1 MPASELKPDVSD
13 DAVDIL
19 FHPVQIPDRQG
30 RTQNLQDSGLWV
42 PTTKVQVVVA
52 SWNSLLSHEAIIQM
66 VGHEAFARA
75 MVYARSGHVFDV
87 DFDAEEL
94 TVTGRVRGTVRDDY
108 AVKVFLASS
117 RSGTVSV
124 YRSQC
129 TCPVAMDCKHAAA
142 VLIVARQLVVGPTV
156 ERPEWERTFDKLLA
170 ADPVLP
176 ITDAAP
182 LAIEF
187 GVERIPAFRGY
198 LGRQDLRI
206 RPARRS
212 RSGGWVRSGI
222 SWDDLDFVARSYL
235 PEQRELLLQFRA
247 AAGANARFALPRSA
261 WLSLGSVSSAFWGLL
276 DQAAAT
282 GLTILAA
289 KPLLGPLR
297 TEHRAT
303 VVLDTRRDPAVGL
316 LVGPRVLLDD
326 RELDLT
332 SLGVLGDPAHGI
344 FHVAG
349 EVGGVQELIVARL
362 DRLLNRELRQ
372 LVVDPH
378 SLMIPPEDEARFLT
392 EFVPK
397 LRQKITISS
406 ADRSVRLPGYVEP
419 ILGLVVHFRP
429 EHRVRLDW
437 IVDYDAPSG
446 TATYAIDDPPEPQ
459 SIRDLAEERR
469 RLAALPLPY
478 ADIPQLADHG
488 NDPPQQ
494 PAPHVLLDG
503 MAALRFVEHVLPGM
517 EAAGVRVRMEGE
529 VREYR
534 KTTSRPSV
542 EVAAVERPDTADW
555 FDLRIKVSIDGE
567 LVPFEDLFVALTEGK
582 DFLILETGV
591 YFSLDRPEFTQ
602 LRELIEE
609 SKALQ
614 DRHRPELTISRFHA
628 SLWED
633 LTNLGVAIDQ
643 SARWEQTVRGLTDPS
658 ALADVEVPPSLRA
671 TLRPYQLAGYRWL
684 CFLWS
689 HGLGGIL
696 ADDMGLG
703 KTLQALA
710 LICHARLTDPEQP
723 PFLVIAPTSVVS
735 NWSSEA
741 ARFAPD
747 LRVACLTESE
757 NKRGVSNSRAV
768 ATADLVITSYALL
781 RIDNDKLSD
790 LDWAGVILDEAQF
803 VKNHRA
809 KTYQCARRIGAPFKL
824 GITGTPLENS
834 LMDLWA
840 LLSITAP
847 GLFPDPDRFS
857 EYYRRPIERTKD
869 LTRLHQLRRRIRPL
883 MLRRTKESVAKE
895 LPPKQEQIVEVE
907 LHPRHRR
914 IYQTHLQRERQK
926 VLGLIEDLDRNR
938 FTVLRSLTLLRRLSL
953 DPALVDEAHAIV
965 PAAKTEVL
973 LEDLSE
979 LVGEG
984 HQALV
989 FSQFTT
995 FLARIRARLDE
1006 ADIRY
1011 AYLDGRTRNRERVI
1025 QRFRDQTASVFLIS
1039 LKAGGFGLNLAEA
1052 DYCFVLDPW
1061 WNPAI
1066 EAQAV
1071 DRTHRIGQTKTVM
1084 VYRLVAK
1091 DTIEQK
1097 VMDLKARKEEL
1108 FESVIGGDVLAGAA
1122 LTAEEIR
1129 GLLQA

>member
-1 MPASELKPDVSD
+1 
-13 DAVDIL
+13 
-19 FHPVQIPDRQG
+19 VQG
-30 RTQNLQDSGLWV
+30 
-42 PTTKVQVVVA
+42 VVT

-75 MVYARSGHVFDV
+75 MVYAKSGHVYDV
-87 DFDAEEL
+87 NIDSDAL
-94 TVTGRVRGTVRDDY
+94 TVTGRVKGTVRDDY
-108 AVKVFLASS
+108 TVTVFLASS
-117 RSGTVSV
+117 RSGAVSV

-129 TCPVAMDCKHAAA
+129 SCPVVSDCKHAAA
-142 VLIVARQLVVGPTV
+142 VLIIARHLVAGTTA
-156 ERPEWERTFDKLLA
+156 ERPEWERTLDKLLA
-170 ADPVLP
+170 AGPAVPPADV
-176 ITDAAP
+176 AP
-182 LAIEF
+182 LALEF

-222 SWDDLDFVARSYL
+222 SWDDLDFVARSYVA
-235 PEQRELLLQFRA
+235 EQRELLLQFRA
-247 AAGANARFALPRSA
+247 AAGASARYALPRSA
-261 WLSLGSVSSAFWGLL
+261 WLSLGTVSSAFWGLL
-276 DQAAAT
+276 DQAASV

-289 KPLLGPLR
+289 KPLVGPLR
-297 TEHRAT
+297 TAQRAS
-303 VVLDTRRDPAVGL
+303 VVLDARRDPAIGV

-326 RELDLT
+326 QELDMS

-344 FHVAG
+344 FYVGEDAAG
-349 EVGGVQELIVARL
+349 ARKLIVARL
-362 DRLLNRELRQ
+362 DQLLSRELRQ

-378 SLMIPPEDEARFLT
+378 SLVIPPEDEAHFLT
-392 EFVPK
+392 DFIPR
-397 LRQKITISS
+397 LRQKMNITST
-406 ADRSVRLPGYVEP
+406 DRSIRLPDYVEP
-419 ILGLVVHFRP
+419 IVGLVVSFRP

-437 IVDYDAPSG
+437 LVHYDRPEG
-446 TATYAIDDPPEPQ
+446 TATYAIDEPPERQ
-459 SIRDLAEERR
+459 SIRDLAEEQRK
-469 RLAALPLPY
+469 LAGMPLPY
-478 ADIPQLADHG
+478 ADMPQLATRG
-488 NDPPQQ
+488 KEQSQQ

-503 MAALRFVEHVLPGM
+503 MAALTFVEQVLPQL
-517 EAAGVRVRMEGE
+517 APAGVRVKLEGE

-534 KTTSRPSV
+534 QTSSQPSLQ
-542 EVAAVERPDTADW
+542 VAAVERADSADW
-555 FDLRIKVSIDGE
+555 FDLRIKVTIDGE
-567 LVPFEDLFVALTEGK
+567 EVPFEDLFVALTQDK

-591 YFSLDRPEFTQ
+591 YFSLDRPEFAQ
-602 LRELIEE
+602 LRDLIEE

-614 DRHRPELTISRFHA
+614 DRHRPELTINRFQA
-628 SLWED
+628 SLWDD
-633 LTNLGVAIDQ
+633 LQNLGVAIDQ
-643 SARWEQTVRGLTDPS
+643 SARWEQSVRGLIDVS
-658 ALADVEVPPSLRA
+658 AIADVEVPKTLQA
-671 TLRPYQLAGYRWL
+671 TLRPYQLEGYRWL
-684 CFLWS
+684 RFLWS
-689 HGLGGIL
+689 HQLGGIL

-710 LICHARLTDPEQP
+710 LICHTRLSCPEQP
-723 PFLVIAPTSVVS
+723 PFLVVAPTSVVS
-735 NWSSEA
+735 NWSNEA

-747 LRVACLTESE
+747 LRVVCLTGSES
-757 NKRGVSNSRAV
+757 KRGAPSGGVV
-768 ATADLVITSYALL
+768 AAADVVITSYALL
-781 RIDNDKLSD
+781 RIDNAKLTELEWSG
-790 LDWAGVILDEAQF
+790 LILDEAQF

-809 KTYQCARRIGAPFKL
+809 KTYQCARRIAAPFKL
-824 GITGTPLENS
+824 AITGTPLENS

-857 EYYRRPIERTKD
+857 EYYRRPIERSMD
-869 LTRLHQLRRRIRPL
+869 ATRLRQLRRRIRPL
-883 MLRRTKESVAKE
+883 MLRRTKESVAAE
-895 LPPKQEQIVEVE
+895 LPPKQEQVVEVE
-907 LHPRHRR
+907 LHPKHRR
-914 IYQTHLQRERQK
+914 IYQTHLQRERRK

-953 DPALVDEAHAIV
+953 DAALVDDAHSGV
-965 PAAKTEVL
+965 PAAKIEVL

-995 FLARIRARLDE
+995 FLSRIRTRLAE
-1006 ADIRY
+1006 ADISY

-1025 QRFRDQTASVFLIS
+1025 QRFRDKDAAVFLIS

-1061 WNPAI
+1061 WNPAT

-1097 VMDLKARKEEL
+1097 VMALKARKEEL
-1108 FESVIGGDVLAGAA
+1108 FESVVGGEALAAAA
-1122 LTAEEIR
+1122 LSAEDIR
-1129 GLLQA
+1129 GLLGG

>member
-1 MPASELKPDVSD
+1 MV
-13 DAVDIL
+13 
-19 FHPVQIPDRQG
+19 
-30 RTQNLQDSGLWV
+30 T
-42 PTTKVQVVVA
+42 
-52 SWNSLLSHEAIIQM
+52 SWNSLLSHDAIIQM
-66 VGHEAFARA
+66 VGHEAYARA
-75 MVYARSGHVFDV
+75 MVYAKSGHVYDV
-87 DFDAEEL
+87 DFDAVAL
-94 TVTGRVRGTVRDDY
+94 TVTGRVRGTTRDEY
-108 AVKVFLASS
+108 AVTVFLASS
-117 RSGTVSV
+117 RSGNLSV

-142 VLIVARQLVVGPTV
+142 VLIVARHLVAGSAV
-156 ERPEWERTFDKLLA
+156 ERPEWERTLDKLLA
-170 ADPVLP
+170 AEPPVP
-176 ITDAAP
+176 AADVAP
-182 LAIEF
+182 LALEF

-212 RSGGWVRSGI
+212 GSGGWVRSGI
-222 SWDDLDFVARSYL
+222 SWDDLDFVARSYVA
-235 PEQRELLLQFRA
+235 EQRELLLQFRA
-247 AAGANARFALPRSA
+247 AAGANARYALPRSA
-261 WLSLGSVSSAFWGLL
+261 WLSLGTVSGAFWGLL
-276 DQAAAT
+276 DQAAAV

-297 TEHRAT
+297 TEHRAS
-303 VVLDTRRDPAVGL
+303 VVLDAHRDPSVGL

-326 RELDLT
+326 RELELS

-344 FHVAG
+344 FHVSEEAAG
-349 EVGGVQELIVARL
+349 AHQLVVARL
-362 DRLLNRELRQ
+362 DQLLSRELRQ
-372 LVVDPH
+372 LLVDPH
-378 SLMIPPEDEARFLT
+378 SLLIPSEDEPHFLAD
-392 EFVPK
+392 FLPR
-397 LRQKITISS
+397 LRQKINITS
-406 ADRSVRLPGYVEP
+406 ADRSVRLPDYVEP
-419 ILGLVVHFRP
+419 ILGLTVNFRP

-437 IVDYDAPSG
+437 MAHYDRP
-446 TATYAIDDPPEPQ
+446 TVTETYAIDDPLERQ
-459 SIRDLAEERR
+459 SIRDPAEEQRK
-469 RLAALPLPY
+469 LAALPLPY
-478 ADIPQLADHG
+478 ADLPQLASSAKDSLVRG
-488 NDPPQQ
+488 SPQL
-494 PAPHVLLDG
+494 PAAHVLLDG
-503 MAALRFVEHVLPGM
+503 KSALQFVEHVIPQL
-517 EAAGVRVRMEGE
+517 ALAGVRVRQEGE

-534 KTTSRPSV
+534 STSSRPSV
-542 EVAAVERPDTADW
+542 EVAAVERRDSADW

-567 LVPFEDLFVALTEGK
+567 TIPFEDLFVALTSGQ

-602 LRELIEE
+602 LRDLIEE

-614 DRHRPELTISRFHA
+614 DHHRPELSISRFQA
-628 SLWED
+628 SLWDD
-633 LTNLGVAIDQ
+633 LTNLGVAIEQ
-643 SARWEQTVRGLTDPS
+643 SARWEQTVRGLTD
-658 ALADVEVPPSLRA
+658 ATVIDDVQVPETLHA
-671 TLRPYQLAGYRWL
+671 TLRPYQLDGYRWL
-684 CFLWS
+684 NFLWS
-689 HGLGGIL
+689 HQLGGIL

-710 LICHARLTDPEQP
+710 LICHARLVCPEQP
-723 PFLVIAPTSVVS
+723 PFLVVAPTSVVS
-735 NWSSEA
+735 NWYNEA
-741 ARFAPD
+741 ARFAPE
-747 LRVACLTESE
+747 LRVVRLTESE
-757 NKRGVSNSRAV
+757 SKRGAPCGEAV
-768 ATADLVITSYALL
+768 AAADLVITSYALL
-781 RIDNDKLSD
+781 RIDSD
-790 LDWAGVILDEAQF
+790 TFSELEWSGVILDEAQF

-809 KTYQCARRIGAPFKL
+809 KTYQCARRLTAPFKL
-824 GITGTPLENS
+824 AITGTPLENS

-857 EYYRRPIERTKD
+857 EYYRRPIERSKD
-869 LTRLHQLRRRIRPL
+869 AIRLRQLRRRIRPV
-883 MLRRTKESVAKE
+883 MLRRTKESVAAE
-895 LPPKQEQIVEVE
+895 LPPKQEQVVEVE

-953 DPALVDEAHAIV
+953 DAALVDEAHAGV
-965 PAAKTEVL
+965 PSAKTDVL

-995 FLARIRARLDE
+995 FLTRIRARLAE
-1006 ADIRY
+1006 ANIPY

-1025 QRFRDQTASVFLIS
+1025 QRFRDKAASVFLIS

-1084 VYRLVAK
+1084 VYRLMAK

-1097 VMDLKARKEEL
+1097 VMDLKAGKEEL
-1108 FESVIGGDVLAGAA
+1108 FESVVGGETLAGGV
-1122 LTAEEIR
+1122 LTAEEVR
-1129 GLLQA
+1129 GLLGA